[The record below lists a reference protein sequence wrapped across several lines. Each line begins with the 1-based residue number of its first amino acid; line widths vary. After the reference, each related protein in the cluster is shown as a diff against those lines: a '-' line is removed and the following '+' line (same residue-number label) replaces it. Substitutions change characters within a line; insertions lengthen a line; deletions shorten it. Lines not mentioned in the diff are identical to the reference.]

1 MNDSPQNRLARLTAR
16 PKGDPAAVKDVADS
30 VGARHGF
37 VARAQKPKKRPG
49 RKPSPRTGQ
58 LHAKVLPDV
67 RDAIADMAEREGW
80 TQGQVVEW
88 AWERATKE
96 AE

>member
-1 MNDSPQNRLARLTAR
+1 MNDSPQDRLARLTAR
-16 PKGDPAAVKDVADS
+16 PKGDPAAVTSIADS

-37 VARAQKPKKRPG
+37 LARAPKPKKRPG

-67 RDAIADMAEREGW
+67 RDAIAEMAERVGW
-80 TQGQVVEW
+80 TQGQVIEW
-88 AWERATKE
+88 AWEKATKGDE
-96 AE
+96 